1 MTSGNKRMISK
12 SEVGDR
18 FTLIQPEAMMAPIVW
33 LMSVHSD
40 CVTGRRIIAKEWD
53 ADRLQREAPIRSAPQ
68 RDGEKPSRGVQR
80 LKCSAA
86 SAASLLRSPNPA
98 AQHPITSN
106 RNQPPE
112 PLDRCGKRC
121 LRPP

>member
-40 CVTGRRIIAKEWD
+40 CVTGLHPIPAAPSCAWAAVKGQKAI
-53 ADRLQREAPIRSAPQ
+53 LQT
-68 RDGEKPSRGVQR
+68 SRFG
-80 LKCSAA
+80 SAA
-86 SAASLLRSPNPA
+86 GGGFRIFTWVRHRGASVRLSRTPQETRWN
-98 AQHPITSN
+98 
-106 RNQPPE
+106 
-112 PLDRCGKRC
+112 
-121 LRPP
+121 